1 MSAEVEK
8 TKAMEESMVKLDTEM
23 RRSDELL
30 SQMMPKSVAQKIK
43 EGASAVET
51 CEIFEMV
58 TIVFN
63 DIPMFG
69 DICAQCDGMQ
79 IVAMLNNMF
88 GMFDVLSDKNKV
100 YKVETVKVIRKHF
113 VLLSDRRTFVRLFCS
128 NLSLGFLYSANRRHE
143 KSSLKR
149 YRNMIKNLNLTPGL
163 LRGRGRSPGAH

>member
-1 MSAEVEK
+1 
-8 TKAMEESMVKLDTEM
+8 M

-30 SQMMPKSVAQKIK
+30 SQMMPKSVAQIK

-79 IVAMLNNMF
+79 IVGMLNNMF
-88 GMFDVLSDKNKV
+88 GMFDVLSDKNQLLDAFW
-100 YKVETVKVIRKHF
+100 IRGLDLRT
-113 VLLSDRRTFVRLFCS
+113 LLGAPDAFC
-128 NLSLGFLYSANRRHE
+128 
-143 KSSLKR
+143 K
-149 YRNMIKNLNLTPGL
+149 
-163 LRGRGRSPGAH
+163 

>member
-1 MSAEVEK
+1 MTIYFRHFQDALSAEMDK
-8 TKAMEESMVKLDTEM
+8 TQAMEASMVKLDHEM

-79 IVAMLNNMF
+79 IVGMLNDMF
-88 GMFDVLSDKNKV
+88 GMFDVLSEKNKV
-100 YKVETVKVIRKHF
+100 YKVETVKVSRK
-113 VLLSDRRTFVRLFCS
+113 
-128 NLSLGFLYSANRRHE
+128 
-143 KSSLKR
+143 KK
-149 YRNMIKNLNLTPGL
+149 
-163 LRGRGRSPGAH
+163 

>member
-8 TKAMEESMVKLDTEM
+8 TKAMEEAMVKLDHEM

-43 EGASAVET
+43 EGASAVDT

-79 IVAMLNNMF
+79 IVGMLNDMF

-100 YKVETVKVIRKHF
+100 YKVETVKVSKKLINHF
-113 VLLSDRRTFVRLFCS
+113 
-128 NLSLGFLYSANRRHE
+128 
-143 KSSLKR
+143 
-149 YRNMIKNLNLTPGL
+149 L
-163 LRGRGRSPGAH
+163 LRQHFYLCISVWFKVRSQELLDFHSP

>member
-1 MSAEVEK
+1 MEK
-8 TKAMEESMVKLDTEM
+8 TKAMEESMVKLDHEM

-43 EGASAVET
+43 EGASAVDT

-79 IVAMLNNMF
+79 IVGMLNDMF

-100 YKVETVKVIRKHF
+100 YKVETVKVSKKLINHF
-113 VLLSDRRTFVRLFCS
+113 LLRQH
-128 NLSLGFLYSANRRHE
+128 LSLCISVWFKVRSQE
-143 KSSLKR
+143 
-149 YRNMIKNLNLTPGL
+149 L
-163 LRGRGRSPGAH
+163 LDFHSP

>member
-1 MSAEVEK
+1 MS
-8 TKAMEESMVKLDTEM
+8 KLDNEM

-30 SQMMPKSVAQKIK
+30 SQMMPKSVAAKIK
-43 EGASAVET
+43 EGASAVDT

-79 IVAMLNNMF
+79 IVNMLNSMF

-100 YKVETVKVIRKHF
+100 YKVETVKDCFVGVAGAPEKTKNHAELIMDMALDMRDVVQFVKDPRPGTDTHIKIR
-113 VLLSDRRTFVRLFCS
+113 
-128 NLSLGFLYSANRRHE
+128 LGSHSGQVVGGIVGNKCPR
-143 KSSLKR
+143 
-149 YRNMIKNLNLTPGL
+149 
-163 LRGRGRSPGAH
+163 